1 MKKSTSSSQRRP
13 RLDDADG
20 AAGQLVAFR
29 RIAEID
35 RSVSVEHDEK
45 LFLQVLSVPLAPGPR
60 RIAPELRTCVREA
73 IRDRRERPAAAVAA
87 VDELEFYGMDDRVS
101 DT

>member
-1 MKKSTSSSQRRP
+1 
-13 RLDDADG
+13 
-20 AAGQLVAFR
+20 VAFR

-35 RSVSVEHDEK
+35 RSVSFEHDEK

-73 IRDRRERPAAAVAA
+73 I
-87 VDELEFYGMDDRVS
+87 
-101 DT
+101 

>member
-1 MKKSTSSSQRRP
+1 M
-13 RLDDADG
+13 
-20 AAGQLVAFR
+20 AFR

-35 RSVSVEHDEK
+35 RSVSFEHDEQ
-45 LFLQVLSVPLAPGPR
+45 LFLHVLGMSPALGSR
-60 RIAPELRTCVREA
+60 RIAPEPRTCVREA

-87 VDELEFYGMDDRVS
+87 VDELELCGIDDRVS